1 MTRFLMSLDESVDL
15 VLHALKF
22 GKQGDLYIQKS
33 PGTNILTLA
42 KALKNYLTQML
53 KLKRL
58 AQD

>member
-1 MTRFLMSLDESVDL
+1 MSLDELDL

-22 GKQGDLYIQKS
+22 EKQGDLIQKS

-42 KALKNYLTQML
+42 KALKNYLIQML